1 MASSLGVMSNLGI
14 MVPAVESRTA
24 NYSEIYNQHRH
35 RVYSLAFWMTDNE
48 LEAEQLSKNVFLR
61 TFATATSPKTE
72 HIDQAF
78 MAEIREITVVGSLTL
93 NSVPSSSSDMYG
105 NIKRIYLERAVVELP
120 ATERLIFLFHDVEG
134 YDHQRIARLLGI
146 AESDSQYGLH
156 QARLQIRES
165 VSQMCV

>member
-14 MVPAVESRTA
+14 LVPAVERRSA
-24 NYSEIYNQHRH
+24 NYSEIYNQHCH

-48 LEAEQLSKNVFLR
+48 LAAEQFSQNVFLR
-61 TFATATSPKTE
+61 AFATVDSPKAE

-78 MAEIREITVVGSLTL
+78 MAEVREIAAVGLLTL
-93 NSVPSSSSDMYG
+93 NCVSPTSSNVFG
-105 NIKRIYLERAVVELP
+105 NIKRVYLERAVVELP

-134 YDHQRIARLLGI
+134 YDHLRIARLLGI
-146 AESDSQYGLH
+146 TEHDSQSGLH

-165 VSQMCV
+165 VSQMCA